1 MSSLS
6 NCGLYNT
13 RKCKILCL
21 DTGDDCTTI
30 LSFLCQK
37 EQSDSKE
44 LTCKMWLYLK
54 NKRLHYFLIV
64 SHRSSPRPALEA
76 MAKVLDFLSELLPQV
91 PSTLKL
97 SSWYLEFLHIPT
109 PNPTLSSYTHTTS
122 HYFIS
127 FQTFNMSLTVS
138 HLLIALLDS
147 EGIMGINGLCNK
159 KLSWA
164 ITC

>member
-21 DTGDDCTTI
+21 GTSDDCTTI

-44 LTCKMWLYLK
+44 LLAKCGFTWKIKDYIIFSLCLTD
-54 NKRLHYFLIV
+54 
-64 SHRSSPRPALEA
+64 PALGQHW
-76 MAKVLDFLSELLPQV
+76 KLWQKSWTFFLSFLPQV
-91 PSTLKL
+91 PSALKL
-97 SSWYLEFLHIPT
+97 SSWHLEFLHIPT
-109 PNPTLSSYTHTTS
+109 PNPTLPSYTHTTS

-127 FQTFNMSLTVS
+127 FQPFKMSLTVS